1 MGNIKIMRGA
11 FGTKLELK
19 DASVVAGF
27 PSPADDYTHETQDF
41 NRDYIR
47 HPEATFYAKVDGDSM
62 RDAGIFDGDA

>member
-27 PSPADDYTHETQDF
+27 PSPADDYTHETLDF
-41 NRDYIR
+41 WNNFDNLQK
-47 HPEATFYAKVDGDSM
+47 AKDNQIKHV
-62 RDAGIFDGDA
+62 